1 MSSNLKQHFQI
12 ERSIWKR
19 TNDLD
24 VWIDQYGRVRNMS
37 DKNPE
42 KFKTGDDW
50 QIADITHLRT
60 FLPQNAAGVSYND
73 PYRYHGNNPNTWY
86 IDNNYMLQFFNKKI
100 GKLCDEV
107 LRKKGPKSLFE
118 SNGDNPFFSEIQ
130 KLVCSITCLF
140 DPIGYF
146 KVCENHLTLQDI
158 ANININIPG
167 F

>member
-1 MSSNLKQHFQI
+1 MSSNLKKHFQI

-73 PYRYHGNNPNTWY
+73 PYSYHRNNQNTWY
-86 IDNNYMLQFFNKKI
+86 IVF
-100 GKLCDEV
+100 
-107 LRKKGPKSLFE
+107 LFE

-130 KLVCSITCLF
+130 KHVCSKT
-140 DPIGYF
+140 
-146 KVCENHLTLQDI
+146 
-158 ANININIPG
+158 
-167 F
+167 